1 MHWFS
6 KWVLFRNVHSFSKCS
21 SFSKCVFIL
30 RMSSFFE
37 MCIHFQ
43 NVVLF
48 RNVHSFSKWVLFRNV
63 HFFSKCENCVKG
75 FVSFFHLSKKH
86 NCKQSQLTKVCKT
99 CIVYSKSFWWGR
111 VNYDEIN
118 KALEFV
124 SVVRNPQ
131 FITSSILCSYHISYI
146 IYSKF
151 FKFWNSNIDMSII
164 TLPPT

>member
-1 MHWFS
+1 MCIHSQNEFF
-6 KWVLFRNVHSFSKCS
+6 FRNVHSFSKCS
-21 SFSKCVFIL
+21 SFSKCAFI
-30 RMSSFFE
+30 FKTG
-37 MCIHFQ
+37 
-43 NVVLF
+43 
-48 RNVHSFSKWVLFRNV
+48 SFSKCAFFFKMWKLCERFRE
-63 HFFSKCENCVKG
+63 F
-75 FVSFFHLSKKH
+75 FFHLSEKH
-86 NCKQSQLTKVCKT
+86 NCKQSQLTKVCKI
-99 CIVYSKSFWWGR
+99 CIVTSKSFWWGR